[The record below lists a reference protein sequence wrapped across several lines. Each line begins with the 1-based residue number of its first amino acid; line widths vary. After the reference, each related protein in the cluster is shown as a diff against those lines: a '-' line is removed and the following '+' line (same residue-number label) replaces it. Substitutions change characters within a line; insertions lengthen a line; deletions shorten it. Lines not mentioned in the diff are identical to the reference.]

1 MTDAHAHTRAHLGA
15 AAMIRTDSATR
26 ASWQDLPMFFDAP
39 HRALGEELAVSVP
52 AREADLEHAAQAARA
67 MGPLGLYA
75 LLVPSA
81 SGGRVVDPSRPTAI
95 DVRALCIAREALGYT
110 SPLADSIFAVQGLG
124 SHPVVLAAPGAG
136 AERRAAFLAEVVR
149 GDRIGAFALTEPEAG
164 TDVASMRTT
173 ARREGDGWVLDG
185 EKIFISNV
193 GIADHYV
200 VFATA
205 DPSLGKKGI
214 SAFVVPAGAPGLTL
228 EQVPLSVDHPLG
240 RLLLH
245 GCKVPEAALLGE
257 VGHGLRLALGTLDV
271 FRTSVGAAAVGM
283 ARRALD
289 ESVRRVTTRVQFGQP
304 LGDFQLTQAALAD
317 MVTDLD
323 AARLLV
329 FRAAWNKDHGVA
341 SPTDVAMAKMYA
353 TEAAQRVID
362 RAVQLHGGLGVA
374 LGSVVERLYREIR
387 PLRIYEGTTEI
398 QKLIIGSSLVNESKK
413 SAKKAVAT

>member
-1 MTDAHAHTRAHLGA
+1 VTDAHVPA
-15 AAMIRTDSATR
+15 AAVAGTAFATR

-39 HRALGEELAVSVP
+39 HRALGEELAAAVP
-52 AREADLEHAAQAARA
+52 SREADLERAAPAARA
-67 MGPLGLYA
+67 MGSLGLYA

-81 SGGRVVDPSRPTAI
+81 SGGRAIDPSRPAAI

-124 SHPVVLAAPGAG
+124 SHPVVLTAPGG
-136 AERRAAFLAEVVR
+136 GGREGSAERRDAFLAEVMR

-185 EKIFISNV
+185 EKVFISNV
-193 GIADHYV
+193 GIADHFV
-200 VFATA
+200 VFASA

-228 EQVPLSVDHPLG
+228 EEVPLSVDHPLG
-240 RLLLH
+240 RLLLR
-245 GCKVPEAALLGE
+245 GCKVPGSALLGE

-341 SPTDVAMAKMYA
+341 SPTDVAMAKMFA

-413 SAKKAVAT
+413 SAKKAVVT